1 MQWAVGK
8 SQFEW
13 LAEHPERQRMFDG
26 YMASR
31 RQGKKEWF
39 EVYPFHERLL
49 TNQPKR
55 QEEQEAFIVDIGGN
69 QGHNLQRL
77 VEKKR
82 EAILGTTNKNNR
94 SEESGFQ
101 GRLVLQDLPAII
113 AKAPHVE
120 GVEQMAYSFF
130 DSQPVKGGFISF
142 LALLGTPSPGL
153 KMTNF
158 VKLETA
164 AKVYFFR
171 AIFHDWPDRICRQI
185 LTNTVAAMDPAA
197 SRIIIVDHVLSD
209 IKASLIQTSI
219 DIQMMSIGAGMERSL
234 QQWKQLLA
242 EAGLEIRGIWWG
254 EPGLESVIEAGVIGG
269 Q

>member
-1 MQWAVGK
+1 
-8 SQFEW
+8 
-13 LAEHPERQRMFDG
+13 
-26 YMASR
+26 
-31 RQGKKEWF
+31 
-39 EVYPFHERLL
+39 
-49 TNQPKR
+49 
-55 QEEQEAFIVDIGGN
+55 
-69 QGHNLQRL
+69 
-77 VEKKR
+77 
-82 EAILGTTNKNNR
+82 
-94 SEESGFQ
+94 
-101 GRLVLQDLPAII
+101 
-113 AKAPHVE
+113 
-120 GVEQMAYSFF
+120 MAYSFF
-130 DSQPVKGGFISF
+130 DPQPVKGGFISF
-142 LALLGTPSPGL
+142 LALLGTPSLGL

-158 VKLETA
+158 IKLETA

-185 LTNTVAAMDPAA
+185 LTNTVAAMDLAA

-209 IKASLIQTSI
+209 IKASLIQTSM

>member
-69 QGHNLQRL
+69 QGHNLLRL
-77 VEKKR
+77 VEKNR

-94 SEESGFQ
+94 LEGSGSQ
-101 GRLVLQDLPAII
+101 GRLVL
-113 AKAPHVE
+113 
-120 GVEQMAYSFF
+120 
-130 DSQPVKGGFISF
+130 
-142 LALLGTPSPGL
+142 
-153 KMTNF
+153 
-158 VKLETA
+158 
-164 AKVYFFR
+164 
-171 AIFHDWPDRICRQI
+171 
-185 LTNTVAAMDPAA
+185 
-197 SRIIIVDHVLSD
+197 
-209 IKASLIQTSI
+209 
-219 DIQMMSIGAGMERSL
+219 
-234 QQWKQLLA
+234 
-242 EAGLEIRGIWWG
+242 
-254 EPGLESVIEAGVIGG
+254 
-269 Q
+269 